1 MNDFENVDYQIEL
14 NQKRLDEEYS
24 RYNQIISRIGYI
36 MLFYTVYA
44 AYLIQLIQYL
54 ISVSSIISWY
64 SFFFL
69 SFILSL
75 ALSIYNSIKLLIP
88 VEIAYN
94 EMPKI
99 FYTVLR
105 EDYIRQGIA
114 ENEVNL
120 YLKESYKIQLEKSV
134 EHNFTV
140 NNKKSNHNYRS
151 IIYCLFGLFPY
162 IICIA
167 FKISSDKDPIQKV
180 ELVKSIITDSLI
192 KQQNLIK
199 LKMANEQPNQNAPTN
214 QPPRNEPAKVDPS
227 KVIVRQPVM
236 IKENTNLPTNKGNSN
251 HLPKGTK
258 K

>member
-54 ISVSSIISWY
+54 ISSSSIISLY

-69 SFILSL
+69 SFIISL
-75 ALSIYNSIKLLIP
+75 ALSIYHSIKLLIP

-94 EMPKI
+94 EMPKV
-99 FYTVLR
+99 FYTELR
-105 EDYIRQGIA
+105 EEYIRQGVA
-114 ENEVNL
+114 DNEVNL
-120 YLKESYKIQLEKSV
+120 YLKESYKYQLEKSV
-134 EHNFTV
+134 EHNFKV
-140 NNKKSNHNYRS
+140 NNKKSKYNYRA
-151 IIYCLFGLFPY
+151 IICCLFGLFPY
-162 IICIA
+162 IVCIA
-167 FKISSDKDPIQKV
+167 FKVSSDKDPIQKV
-180 ELVKSIITDSLI
+180 ELVKSIITDSVI
-192 KQQNLIK
+192 KQQILIK
-199 LKMANEQPNQNAPTN
+199 LKMANEKPNQNAPTTK
-214 QPPRNEPAKVDPS
+214 PAKVDTS

-236 IKENTNLPTNKGNSN
+236 IKENANLPTMKGNSN
-251 HLPKGTK
+251 HLPKGSK